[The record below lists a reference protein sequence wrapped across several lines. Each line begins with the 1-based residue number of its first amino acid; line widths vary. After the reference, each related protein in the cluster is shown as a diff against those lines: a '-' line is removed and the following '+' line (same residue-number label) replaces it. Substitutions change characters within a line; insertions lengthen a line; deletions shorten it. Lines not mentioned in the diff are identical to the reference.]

1 MLTGL
6 LSHWTSLSTAD
17 ILTAAYLVLLI
28 VFVVVCN
35 LLFESF
41 VDSKPEG
48 RKTVLGTQGRGSKKV
63 DIFMTF
69 PLGEVGGASS
79 INFLFNFLF
88 V

>member
-17 ILTAAYLVLLI
+17 ILTAAYLFLLI

-48 RKTVLGTQGRGSKKV
+48 RKTVLGTQGRGSRKSGHFH
-63 DIFMTF
+63 DFSIRGGGG
-69 PLGEVGGASS
+69 GE
-79 INFLFNFLF
+79 FH
-88 V
+88 

>member
-48 RKTVLGTQGRGSKKV
+48 RKTVLGEQ
-63 DIFMTF
+63 
-69 PLGEVGGASS
+69 
-79 INFLFNFLF
+79 
-88 V
+88 